1 MSPNDTDHHV
11 AQFNFGILVHDW
23 DTPRIAEFQD
33 NLDRVNA
40 IAMRSPGYI
49 WHMDAE
55 AMEAAQNDADGPLGA
70 NPRLAST
77 LSVWESGKS
86 LESFVH
92 KTVHGNFVKRGD
104 KWFEKHKGPSYVI
117 WPIEAGK
124 TPTIKEA
131 VERLEMLGV
140 NGPTKLAYDFDWMRA
155 NANRAEV

>member
-1 MSPNDTDHHV
+1 LSQSSTKHHI
-11 AQFNFGILVHDW
+11 AQFNFGTLVDDW

-40 IAMRSPGYI
+40 IAMRSVGYV
-49 WHMDAE
+49 WHMDAD
-55 AMEAAQNDADGPLGA
+55 AMELEQNDQNGPLGA

-77 LSVWESGKS
+77 LSVWESGKA

-92 KTVHGNFVKRGD
+92 KTVHGSFLKRRN
-104 KWFEKHKGPSYVI
+104 KWFEKHNGPSYVI
-117 WPIEAGK
+117 WSTEAGK

-140 NGPTKLAYDFDWMRA
+140 NGPTKLAFDFDWMRA
-155 NANRAEV
+155 NATQAEV

>member
-1 MSPNDTDHHV
+1 M
-11 AQFNFGILVHDW
+11 AQFNFGILLDDW
-23 DTPRIAEFQD
+23 DTPRVAEFQD

-40 IAMRSPGYI
+40 VAMRSPGFI
-49 WHMDAE
+49 WHMDAD
-55 AMEAAQNDADGPLGA
+55 AMESAQNDANGPLKA

-77 LSVWESGKS
+77 LSVWESEKA

-92 KTVHGNFVKRGD
+92 KTVHGSFLKRGD
-104 KWFEKHKGPSYVI
+104 KWFEKHNGPSYVI
-117 WPIEAGK
+117 WPIESGK

-155 NANRAEV
+155 NADQTEV